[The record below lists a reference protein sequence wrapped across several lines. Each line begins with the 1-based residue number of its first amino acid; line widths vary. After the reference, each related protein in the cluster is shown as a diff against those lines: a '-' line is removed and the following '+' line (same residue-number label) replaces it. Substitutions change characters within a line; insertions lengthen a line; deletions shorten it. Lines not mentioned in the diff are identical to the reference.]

1 MRSVLIAAMWVVLWV
16 EKTEAPQVID
26 FTGPLSSN
34 LAEAVSAKYR
44 FIETMWDKENSLII
58 KT

>member
-34 LAEAVSAKYR
+34 LAEAVSA
-44 FIETMWDKENSLII
+44 
-58 KT
+58 